1 MPTSYQHR
9 LQTKNVIHNDGGGN
23 ADSYSSDSSS
33 YDQEEE
39 GEARPDLN
47 GEESSTISEGS
58 SYFTNELSQSEGSNK
73 QR

>member
-9 LQTKNVIHNDGGGN
+9 LQTKSVINNDGGGN

-39 GEARPDLN
+39 ARADLN
-47 GEESSTISEGS
+47 GEGSSTISEGS